1 MLKLIWCQTLNG
13 GISKNNKLPW
23 YIKEELDH
31 FYKTTKNHKIIMGKN
46 TFDSLDQ
53 KPLNN
58 RTNIIFSSIM
68 QTPED
73 ESYFVTNNFQQVLN
87 DAKKEDI
94 FIIGGKEL
102 FDIFLAYA
110 DVLIVSVLKDYYDCD
125 LYMKVDYNNFN
136 LDKQDV
142 HDNFVVNYYS
152 NKKEK

>member
-1 MLKLIWCQTLNG
+1 
-13 GISKNNKLPW
+13 
-23 YIKEELDH
+23 
-31 FYKTTKNHKIIMGKN
+31 MGKN
-46 TFDSLDQ
+46 TFDSLNQ

-73 ESYFVTNNFQQVLN
+73 ESYFVTNDFQQVLN

-136 LDKQDV
+136 LDKQGV
-142 HDNFVVNYYS
+142 
-152 NKKEK
+152 

>member
-1 MLKLIWCQTLNG
+1 
-13 GISKNNKLPW
+13 
-23 YIKEELDH
+23 
-31 FYKTTKNHKIIMGKN
+31 MGKN
-46 TFDSLDQ
+46 TFDSLNQ

-73 ESYFVTNNFQQVLN
+73 ESYFVTNDFQQVLN

-110 DVLIVSVLKDYYDCD
+110 DVLIVSVLKDY
-125 LYMKVDYNNFN
+125 NFN

-142 HDNFVVNYYS
+142 YDNFIVNYYS